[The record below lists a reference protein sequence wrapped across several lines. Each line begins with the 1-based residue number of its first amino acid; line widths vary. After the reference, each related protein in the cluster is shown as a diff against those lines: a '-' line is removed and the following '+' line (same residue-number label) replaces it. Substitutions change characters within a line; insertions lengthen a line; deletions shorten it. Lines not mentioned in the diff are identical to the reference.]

1 MVKSGVP
8 LCYLSNAFIHIFSS
22 VENHAIKPTHHQKT
36 FTASARPRGIAE
48 WNRNDAKN
56 SRKREAGPILKFS
69 LLNMIN

>member
-22 VENHAIKPTHHQKT
+22 VENHAIKPTHHQK
-36 FTASARPRGIAE
+36 ASTGATGNCRVELQRTVE
-48 WNRNDAKN
+48 
-56 SRKREAGPILKFS
+56 RERQDPFLKFS